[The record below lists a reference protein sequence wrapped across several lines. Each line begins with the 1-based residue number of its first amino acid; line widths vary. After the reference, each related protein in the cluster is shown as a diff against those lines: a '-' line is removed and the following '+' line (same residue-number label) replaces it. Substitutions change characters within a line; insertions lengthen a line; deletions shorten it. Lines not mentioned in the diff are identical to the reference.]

1 MPRKQRSKLVRPLT
15 EAQAKKLKE
24 NNKKRRQKR
33 QNKNNLGGNNKPRS
47 SATIINTLTKSM
59 NKMNIKASHATK
71 PYVQARLHCC
81 VPRTLPRVP
90 DGSNTR
96 ALKICFY
103 SVDRLSF
110 TGTGA
115 KTASLQF
122 NPWVP
127 CPGMLISPAGDA
139 VLNGFTLPANPGIIS
154 GGFGLPEQFA
164 SLAKAYTAPGSTS
177 NAFDVYNG
185 ATLRIVAQTHAIR
198 YTGPVNTCS
207 GVIRAWENENT
218 LNEVGLV
225 TTYSATATQ
234 PTTGISGQVFGA
246 GTLWTRS
253 VPIGATILSYDGAPA
268 ATTIPATAMSGR
280 PEQGM
285 TLRLPHK
292 TNNYRYVPVM
302 NVPPILA
309 ASGTLG
315 GNTAAVNAY
324 HLFFETTS
332 NLPNI
337 FAYDN
342 DWTGMN
348 VLLDNVNADASF
360 SIENCICV
368 EIVPLAASPF
378 YPLGDTQAV
387 MDPSAIKHVQ
397 NVIATEGA
405 AQLGIN

>member
-1 MPRKQRSKLVRPLT
+1 MPRKQRSKNVRPVS
-15 EAQAKKLKE
+15 EAQANKKKE

-33 QNKNNLGGNNKPRS
+33 QNKNNLGGNKPRS
-47 SATIINTLTKSM
+47 PATIINTLTKSM
-59 NKMNIKASHATK
+59 NKMQIKSAQGGK

-96 ALKICFY
+96 VLKMCFY

-115 KTASLQF
+115 KTATLQF

-127 CPGMLISPAGDA
+127 CPGLVVSPDGDT
-139 VLNGFTLPANPGIIS
+139 VLNGFTLPSNPGIIG
-154 GGFGLPEQFA
+154 GGFGMPAQFSA
-164 SLAKAYTAPGSTS
+164 LAKNYTAPGSTS
-177 NAFDVYNG
+177 NAFDMYNG
-185 ATLRIVAQTHAIR
+185 SSIRIVAQTHAIR

-207 GVIRAWENENT
+207 GVVRAWENENS
-218 LNEVGLV
+218 LNENGTI
-225 TTYSATATQ
+225 TTYSATSTQ

-246 GTLWTRS
+246 GTLWTRG
-253 VPIGATILSYDGAPA
+253 VPIGTQVLSYDGFSSP
-268 ATTIPATAMSGR
+268 TIPATAMSGR

-292 TNNYRYVPVM
+292 TGTYKYVPVA
-302 NVPPILA
+302 NIPPVLVPATSI
-309 ASGTLG
+309 SST
-315 GNTAAVNAY
+315 TAVNAY
-324 HLFFETTS
+324 HLFFETAT

-360 SIENCICV
+360 SIESCVCV
-368 EIVPLAASPF
+368 EIVPMGTSAF
-378 YPLGDTQAV
+378 YPLGDTQSV
-387 MDPSAIKHVQ
+387 TDISAIKHVQ
-397 NVIATEGA
+397 SVIASEGSA
-405 AQLGIN
+405 TLGIN